1 MGLNLIVA
9 IAAFKVAFGTI
20 VRSVIPFI
28 TIMLIWLVIVIV
40 YPTLSLGLLG
50 SSLAWREASR
60 QQGRAEATTTALLQ
74 MLRSSRPSEDGRQLS
89 VLDLLRDFRPQMA
102 QWLPQL
108 PAARAQ
114 LSQELAQTFLAH
126 GDLSA
131 AAELSAAALTDCGDC
146 PTQVVTQLRMADA
159 QLQGNVALIH
169 GELALAE
176 QHTAVGAEL
185 ARARYPA
192 GHWRRLDADVRQAEV
207 ALASRDLDRLRQ
219 WLTPAISDLQRRHWP
234 DPLREAQ
241 ARNLWLSLLRETGST
256 AEAEVYARH
265 YVDWAD
271 RQFGARHSSTLTAH
285 QGLNLVL
292 LLADQLPEARQRL
305 SADVQ
310 LASDWLGPSHAT
322 TLGLRLQLA
331 TLMARQGEP
340 GSALVALES
349 VRNDL
354 LTQTE
359 PDPEILL
366 VTLGNLASRYKDMGQ
381 WAAAE
386 ASYAQ
391 VIEQATQIYRRYLR
405 EGAFVPWGE
414 DFGRQCPVPDFDKVE
429 REQREIWMR
438 QGARIAAIGV
448 PLVLL
453 LALGWRWSR
462 RRRPIAG

>member
-1 MGLNLIVA
+1 
-9 IAAFKVAFGTI
+9 
-20 VRSVIPFI
+20 
-28 TIMLIWLVIVIV
+28 
-40 YPTLSLGLLG
+40 
-50 SSLAWREASR
+50 
-60 QQGRAEATTTALLQ
+60 
-74 MLRSSRPSEDGRQLS
+74 
-89 VLDLLRDFRPQMA
+89 
-102 QWLPQL
+102 
-108 PAARAQ
+108 
-114 LSQELAQTFLAH
+114 
-126 GDLSA
+126 
-131 AAELSAAALTDCGDC
+131 
-146 PTQVVTQLRMADA
+146 TQLRMADA
-159 QLQGNVALIH
+159 QLQGSVALIH
-169 GELALAE
+169 GELASAE

-185 ARARYPA
+185 ARVRFPA
-192 GHWRRLDADVRQAEV
+192 GHWKRLDADVRQAEV
-207 ALASRDLDRLRQ
+207 ALARRDLDRLRQ
-219 WLTPAISDLQRRHWP
+219 WLTPAITDLQRRHWP

-349 VRNDL
+349 VRTDL
-354 LTQTE
+354 LTQAE

-391 VIEQATQIYRRYLR
+391 VIEQATQIY
-405 EGAFVPWGE
+405 GATHPRVWLNQANMAE
-414 DFGRQCPVPDFDKVE
+414 
-429 REQREIWMR
+429 
-438 QGARIAAIGV
+438 
-448 PLVLL
+448 LL
-453 LALGWRWSR
+453 LQRGRSSAAMALASQVEAQAQDALGPTHRITAFATFLRGRALLQLGEAGTALPVLTQARQRLQAALGAEAGLSLRASWFLALAMKQAGQHDAARDLINEGL
-462 RRRPIAG
+462 PISLRVHGASHPEHLDWQRLATELNAGP